1 MFRRIPIIIACLL
14 IAVNTFAQT
23 RREFEV
29 ASVRPAAEQAQAQVA
44 AGLHIDGSQVRI
56 TYLSLKDYIVMAY
69 QTRLNQIVGP
79 DWLGTTRFDIAAKLP
94 EGASQSDV
102 SAMLQS
108 LLTDRF
114 QMKMH
119 REMKEFPV
127 YVLDVAKTGP
137 KLTPTG
143 DAEPSPGTP
152 LNIAAGG
159 NAAGVAINF
168 GNGANLTLGEK
179 SLETKKLTMDVF
191 ADMLSRFLDRP
202 VLNRTNLA
210 GTYDFTLDLT
220 PEDRLVMLIRSAV
233 AAGVVLPP
241 QALALLD
248 AGSSDSLST
257 SLRKAGLSLEARR
270 EQLEVLVID
279 QIQKTPTEN

>member
-1 MFRRIPIIIACLL
+1 L
-14 IAVNTFAQT
+14 
-23 RREFEV
+23 
-29 ASVRPAAEQAQAQVA
+29 
-44 AGLHIDGSQVRI
+44 

-69 QTRLNQIVGP
+69 QTRLNQIAGP
-79 DWLGTTRFDIAAKLP
+79 DWLGTERFDIAAKLP
-94 EGASQSDV
+94 EGTSQADV
-102 SAMLQS
+102 PSMLQS
-108 LLTDRF
+108 LLMDRF

-127 YVLDVAKTGP
+127 YVLEVAKTGP

-143 DAEPSPGTP
+143 DADPNAGGP

-159 NAAGVAINF
+159 NAAGVAISF
-168 GNGANLTLGEK
+168 GNGAHLTLGEK

-191 ADMLSRFLDRP
+191 ADMLGRFLDRP

-210 GTYDFTLDLT
+210 GTYDLTLDLT
-220 PEDRLVMLIRSAV
+220 PEDRIVMLIRSAV

-257 SLRKAGLSLEARR
+257 SLRKMGLSLEARR
-270 EQLEVLVID
+270 EPLEVLVID